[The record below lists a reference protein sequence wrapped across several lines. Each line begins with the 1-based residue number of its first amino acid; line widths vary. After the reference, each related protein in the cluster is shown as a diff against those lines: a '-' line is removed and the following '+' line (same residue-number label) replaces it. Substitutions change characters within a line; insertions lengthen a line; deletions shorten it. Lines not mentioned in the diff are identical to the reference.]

1 MELAK
6 KEVKK
11 YQSWANEKEK
21 KPAKKVIRKEM
32 LPDWL
37 NMDYSQ
43 KETDT
48 NEEVDVE
55 KKRRELEERLK
66 KYKNE

>member
-1 MELAK
+1 MK
-6 KEVKK
+6 KK
-11 YQSWANEKEK
+11 K